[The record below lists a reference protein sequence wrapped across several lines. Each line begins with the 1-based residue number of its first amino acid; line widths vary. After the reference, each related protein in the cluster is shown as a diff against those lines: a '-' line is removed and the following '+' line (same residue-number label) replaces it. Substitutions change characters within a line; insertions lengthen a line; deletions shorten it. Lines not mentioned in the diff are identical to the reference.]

1 MTKKLLQL
9 LNSLNETHA
18 EQIPVV
24 FKIEQY
30 NYLENQESSKLLI
43 YLKHE
48 LIDIDLEFKNR
59 LVISNY
65 IIVIII

>member
-18 EQIPVV
+18 EQIQVV